1 MPTVLTVHS
10 GAEDFP
16 SNPLLDAGVR
26 KGLASKGRP
35 GVHYVTEYLES
46 DPLTPE
52 ASSALA
58 DYIRLKYQGQRID
71 VVIALAS
78 PAVRFVLDHRSDLF
92 PDAPMVFASVSAPA
106 ANLRTVGRGLTGVK
120 VGIAYA
126 ATLKLALELHPS
138 TEQVFVIARTGD
150 PQLLN
155 SVRAE
160 LQGFSQRLRLTYV
173 DEPTVPRLVKA
184 VAAIPLRSLVL
195 YIWQTQDE
203 PGNVIYS
210 DEVARL
216 VAQAARVPVYGT
228 SDLYLGTGVVG
239 GVMRVTEETG
249 RRAGEMAREILEG
262 RPARDLPIET
272 ARLVPRFDWRQLQR
286 WGIPSSR
293 LPAGSEILFKTPTA
307 WESYGHYIVGLMFL
321 VAAELLLIAGLLTQH
336 ARRRRA
342 EQTIRKREASLRK
355 SYDRIRH
362 LTGHLIDAQEKTRTS
377 IARELHDGICQEL
390 ASVSAA
396 VGSLRSSSGEIQDG
410 ERQREFE
417 KLEQETFG
425 VFESI
430 RRLSHDLHPA
440 TLRLVGLPAALRA
453 HCREVAHRHAVQVN
467 FTSEPDVGTLTAD
480 VAICLFRIA
489 QESLRNA
496 VEHGG
501 AARLDVSLAG
511 PNGSV
516 ELTITDDGCG
526 FDPDA
531 IRTNGQGL
539 GLVSMEERAHL
550 VGGEVRI
557 VSAPGQGT
565 TVRVRTPAGI
575 NPSGAAARA

>member
-1 MPTVLTVHS
+1 
-10 GAEDFP
+10 
-16 SNPLLDAGVR
+16 
-26 KGLASKGRP
+26 
-35 GVHYVTEYLES
+35 
-46 DPLTPE
+46 
-52 ASSALA
+52 
-58 DYIRLKYQGQRID
+58 RLKYQGQRID
-71 VVIALAS
+71 VVIAMAS

-92 PDAPMVFASVSAPA
+92 PDAPIVFASVSAPA
-106 ANLRTVGRGLTGVK
+106 ADLQTVGRGLTGVK
-120 VGIAYA
+120 VGTAYA

-150 PQLLN
+150 PQVLN

-160 LQGFSQRLRLTYV
+160 LQGFSQRVRLTYV

-195 YIWQTQDE
+195 YIWQSQDE

-216 VAQAARVPVYGT
+216 VAQSARVPVYGT

-321 VAAELLLIAGLLTQH
+321 VTAELLLIAALLTQH

-362 LTGHLIDAQEKTRTS
+362 LAGHLIDAQEKTRTS

-453 HCREVAHRHAVQVN
+453 HCREVAQRHAVQVN
-467 FTSEPDVGTLTAD
+467 FTSEPDVGTLTPD

-501 AARLDVSLAG
+501 AARLDVSLAE

-531 IRTNGQGL
+531 IRANGLGL

-565 TVRVRTPAGI
+565 TVRVRTPATRKPG
-575 NPSGAAARA
+575 GAGAPA